1 MYEKYNW
8 RFYEKVT
15 KCFDEHVVNSVPF
28 YNEFQNSI
36 ANMSVYFSQ
45 DNTKII
51 DIGTSTGNLIGKI
64 YNKNIKRNI
73 KYIGIDTEE
82 SMINE
87 CKNRYNNIEF
97 IVQDAVNYN
106 FNDSSVVTCMLT
118 LQFMKRDERKK
129 LLKNIYSGLREDGSL
144 FIVEKIKS
152 EVVDIHDIYNDIYY
166 DFKREKIKDTDILDK
181 NISLRGIMKPIT
193 LYDNIN
199 DLRNI
204 GFNKVDVFL
213 KYHNFVGIIAI
224 K

>member
-8 RFYEKVT
+8 RFDEKVT

-193 LYDNIN
+193 LYENIN

>member
-8 RFYEKVT
+8 RFDEKVT

-97 IVQDAVNYN
+97 IVQDAVRSY
-106 FNDSSVVTCMLT
+106 
-118 LQFMKRDERKK
+118 
-129 LLKNIYSGLREDGSL
+129 
-144 FIVEKIKS
+144 
-152 EVVDIHDIYNDIYY
+152 
-166 DFKREKIKDTDILDK
+166 
-181 NISLRGIMKPIT
+181 
-193 LYDNIN
+193 
-199 DLRNI
+199 
-204 GFNKVDVFL
+204 
-213 KYHNFVGIIAI
+213 
-224 K
+224 

>member
-8 RFYEKVT
+8 RFDEKVT

-118 LQFMKRDERKK
+118 LQFMKRDERKT
-129 LLKNIYSGLREDGSL
+129 LLKNIYRGLREDGSL

-193 LYDNIN
+193 LYENIN